1 MCGNHVRRAV
11 RTLTCVRQKTVLTR
25 SHISKGDMQKAKPL
39 NLCHV
44 VRAETMYFIQVQVSR
59 VQPRRV
65 VCDTVTVI
73 DSLSVCCARA
83 HLRCAPR
90 RAGVCPLFNPHQQQ
104 KGNSTR
110 CASKK

>member
-44 VRAETMYFIQVQVSR
+44 VRAETMYFIQKYKLAAYSPVAL
-59 VQPRRV
+59 
-65 VCDTVTVI
+65 CVT
-73 DSLSVCCARA
+73 
-83 HLRCAPR
+83 
-90 RAGVCPLFNPHQQQ
+90 Q
-104 KGNSTR
+104 
-110 CASKK
+110 